1 MTNHGSIGIYKV
13 MKQEENIYYHT
24 FPSGLR
30 MVYRKVASPV
40 AYIGIMVGAGTRD
53 ELADEQGMAHFV
65 EHCVFKGT
73 EHRSSRQII
82 NRIEAIGGEMNA
94 YTTKEETTYYAAA
107 PVAYSSRVLELLADM
122 LFCPI
127 FPKDEIHKERQVIY
141 DEIES
146 YNDSPSELIYD
157 DFEAIVFDG
166 HSLANPILGTKK
178 SLRYFTADK
187 AKRFM
192 NRTYRPDRMVVFAES
207 NRPFDKFVAETDKY
221 VEKLAISRREVAV
234 LSIERASPIILPDA
248 AEPRCFRKHT
258 HQAHVMLGGRAYPIA
273 HERYLGLYLLNNI
286 IGGGAMNSLLNMQL
300 REQKGLVYTVESIY
314 TPLSDTGYWSVYFA
328 CDPADKEQCLSLVN
342 RQLDQL
348 MEKPF
353 SEAFLRRAK
362 RQLYGQLAISAE
374 NRENNALSMAKMML
388 YCNKVALWKETMAII
403 DNLKSPELQKVAAEV
418 FAPANRYCLQ
428 YC

>member
-1 MTNHGSIGIYKV
+1 
-13 MKQEENIYYHT
+13 MKQAEHTYYHT

-30 MVYRKVASPV
+30 LVYRKVASPV
-40 AYIGIMVGAGTRD
+40 AYLGIMVGAGTRD
-53 ELADEQGMAHFV
+53 EYADELGMAHFV

-82 NRIEAIGGEMNA
+82 NRIETIGGEINA

-122 LFCPI
+122 LFCPV
-127 FPKDEIHKERQVIY
+127 FPKEEIHKERQVIY

-157 DFEAIVFDG
+157 DFEAMVFDG
-166 HSLANPILGTKK
+166 HPLANPILGTKK
-178 SLRYFTADK
+178 TLRYFSADR

-192 NRTYRPDRMVVFAES
+192 SRTYRPDRMVVFAES
-207 NRPFDKFVAETDKY
+207 SQSFDKFVAETEKY
-221 VEKLAISRREVAV
+221 VEKHALSRTDSAAV
-234 LSIERASPIILPDA
+234 PTSRTFPDTFPDA
-248 AEPRCFRKHT
+248 TIPRCFRKHT

-273 HERYLGLYLLNNI
+273 HERQLGLYLLNNI
-286 IGGGAMNSLLNMQL
+286 LGGGAMNSLLNMEL

-328 CDPADKEQCLSLVN
+328 CDPADRERCLSLVHK
-342 RQLDQL
+342 QLDEL
-348 MEKPF
+348 MENPF
-353 SEAFLRRAK
+353 SDAFLRRAK
-362 RQLYGQLAISAE
+362 RQLRGQLAISAE

-388 YCNKVALWKETMAII
+388 YCNKAAQWEETMTHIAKLNPA
-403 DNLKSPELQKVAAEV
+403 DLQKVAAEV

>member
-1 MTNHGSIGIYKV
+1 
-13 MKQEENIYYHT
+13 MKQAENTNYHT

-30 MVYRKVASPV
+30 LVYRKVVSPV
-40 AYIGIMVGAGTRD
+40 AYLGIMVGAGTRD
-53 ELADEQGMAHFV
+53 EYADELGMAHFV

-82 NRIEAIGGEMNA
+82 NRIETIGGEINA

-122 LFCPI
+122 LFCPV
-127 FPKDEIHKERQVIY
+127 FPKEEIHKERQVIY
-141 DEIES
+141 D
-146 YNDSPSELIYD
+146 
-157 DFEAIVFDG
+157 DFEAMVFDG
-166 HSLANPILGTKK
+166 HPLANPILGTKK
-178 SLRYFTADK
+178 TLRYFSADR

-192 NRTYRPDRMVVFAES
+192 SRTYRPDRMVVFAES
-207 NRPFDKFVAETDKY
+207 SQSFDKFVAETEKY
-221 VEKLAISRREVAV
+221 VEKQAFSRTDSAAV
-234 LSIERASPIILPDA
+234 PTSRTFPDTFPDA
-248 AEPRCFRKHT
+248 ALPRCFRKHT

-273 HERYLGLYLLNNI
+273 HERQLGLYLLNNI
-286 IGGGAMNSLLNMQL
+286 LGGGAMNSLLNMEL

-328 CDPADKEQCLSLVN
+328 CDPADREQCLSLVN

-362 RQLYGQLAISAE
+362 RQLRGQLAISAE

-388 YCNKVALWKETMAII
+388 YCNKAAQWEETMAII
-403 DNLKSPELQKVAAEV
+403 EKLTAADLQKVAAEV

>member
-1 MTNHGSIGIYKV
+1 
-13 MKQEENIYYHT
+13 MKQAENTNYHT

-30 MVYRKVASPV
+30 LVYRKVVSPV
-40 AYIGIMVGAGTRD
+40 AYLGIMVGAGTRD
-53 ELADEQGMAHFV
+53 EYADELGMAHFV

-82 NRIEAIGGEMNA
+82 NRIETIGGEINA

-122 LFCPI
+122 LFCPV
-127 FPKDEIHKERQVIY
+127 FPKEEIHKERQVIY

-157 DFEAIVFDG
+157 DFEAMVFDG
-166 HSLANPILGTKK
+166 HPLANPILGTKK
-178 SLRYFTADK
+178 TLRYFSADR

-207 NRPFDKFVAETDKY
+207 SQSFDKFVAETEKY
-221 VEKLAISRREVAV
+221 VEKQALSLSDSAV
-234 LSIERASPIILPDA
+234 VSTHRIIPTILSDTAL
-248 AEPRCFRKHT
+248 PRCFRKHT
-258 HQAHVMLGGRAYPIA
+258 HQAHVMLGGGAYPIA
-273 HERYLGLYLLNNI
+273 HERQLGLYLLNNI
-286 IGGGAMNSLLNMQL
+286 LGGGAMNSLLNMEL

-353 SEAFLRRAK
+353 SDAFLRRAK
-362 RQLYGQLAISAE
+362 RQLRGQLAISAE

-388 YCNKVALWKETMAII
+388 YCNKAAQWEETMTHIAKLNPA
-403 DNLKSPELQKVAAEV
+403 DLQKVAAEV